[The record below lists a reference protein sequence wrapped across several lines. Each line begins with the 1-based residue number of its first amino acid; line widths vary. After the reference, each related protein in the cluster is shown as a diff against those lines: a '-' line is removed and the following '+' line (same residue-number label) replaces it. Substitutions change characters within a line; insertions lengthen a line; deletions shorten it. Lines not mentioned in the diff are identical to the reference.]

1 MVFPQKCLAPGPAS
15 TAPHAEPPGSP
26 SLLLLGAT
34 PESTTPGMD
43 KNSAEQ
49 SNQQWIFFSDSG
61 FGFQKL
67 GVAMVLDVDPPF

>member
-1 MVFPQKCLAPGPAS
+1 
-15 TAPHAEPPGSP
+15 
-26 SLLLLGAT
+26 
-34 PESTTPGMD
+34 MD

-49 SNQQWIFFSDSG
+49 SNQQWKIQDSG